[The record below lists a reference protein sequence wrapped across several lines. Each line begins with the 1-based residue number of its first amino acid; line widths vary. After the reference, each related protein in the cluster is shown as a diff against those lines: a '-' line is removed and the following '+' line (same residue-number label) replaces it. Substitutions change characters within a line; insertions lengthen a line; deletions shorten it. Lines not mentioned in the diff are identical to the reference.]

1 MSDVKEFFQAVF
13 QDGSGKLCLSL
24 LDSERNPTIQH
35 FLSWPEQAD
44 EAVDYVLAHADKD
57 LYFTPTLFMAPN
69 ARRASAQW
77 TSVVYGDA
85 DTCPVDSLLL
95 LPSIVVHTS
104 AEKTHVYW
112 HIDGLKDPNEAEA
125 WSHGVS
131 IAHPKA
137 ETGFDN
143 GWAANKLLRVPGTSN
158 TKYSDPDSDDYIE
171 GYEPFTV
178 NAAYTGAV
186 YTADEFGAAYKQAD
200 VQTILNKDM
209 GEIPSYTEALNS
221 LTNVTQDLL
230 DLISRSYEKRQKGSE
245 ALFLLQQEL
254 FRLGATDEATFAIC
268 KQSGLNKF
276 VRDGRGNADE
286 LLWGDVL
293 RARSKSELEF
303 RDGTEP
309 KVTRVTVQPEAKA
322 KEIDFLTKEEK
333 ANLKRTFIDEY
344 KTWAASK
351 TDAAAEYHV
360 ASAFMILSMIFSDFG
375 HAIPDFG
382 KLPLNLWFMVLGD
395 TTRSRKSTTKKQ
407 MLRTLWALQR
417 DGEYHYDL
425 GSDFTGEGLT
435 SELLQRANRSSLI
448 HVDEAQ
454 DFIVGLDRKPYL
466 AGLRGQMTE
475 LYDGHVNGKLR
486 ATGAVKAASTAE
498 ISLGMF
504 MMGIRDQLAS
514 VLTTEDFQSGFL
526 TRFIYVEAEP
536 PPRTKETDKIR
547 QASKQDQVKDFVF
560 EGFVAKLDEA
570 RAHWESLTGGGS
582 NPTIAVPCT
591 DEAMERLNEF
601 VTALLDEAEGTE
613 RSGIVQASSQRL
625 SLSILK
631 AATLIGMSEMKDEVE
646 LDDMLAAIN
655 YCGSWFMHLV
665 KMTTKV
671 SESNWS
677 RRMNSIEEFVVEHG
691 GSVEWEK
698 TYRNFRGDLKT
709 REFVEVI
716 QALEEAGIVKVVWE
730 NPEANKKGRRYI
742 ELEYAK

>member
-1 MSDVKEFFQAVF
+1 MSDVKEFFDAVF
-13 QDGSGKLCLSL
+13 GDGSGKLCLAL
-24 LDSERNPTIQH
+24 LDSDRNPSRQH

-44 EAVDYVLAHADKD
+44 DAVEYVLAHADED
-57 LYFTPTLFMAPN
+57 VYFTPTLFMAPN

-85 DTCPVDSLLL
+85 DTCPVDSLKIA
-95 LPSIVVHTS
+95 PSFVVHTS
-104 AEKTHVYW
+104 PEKTHVYW
-112 HIDGLKDPNEAEA
+112 HIEGLHDPNEAEA
-125 WSHGVS
+125 WAHGVS

-143 GWAANKLLRVPGTSN
+143 GWAANKLLRVPYTSN
-158 TKYSDPDSDDYIE
+158 TKYSDPNSETYIE
-171 GYEPFTV
+171 GQEPYKVSVEYTGEIYSEGEFA
-178 NAAYTGAV
+178 AAYT
-186 YTADEFGAAYKQAD
+186 KAD
-200 VQTILNKDM
+200 VQAVLNKSM
-209 GEIPSYTEALNS
+209 GEVPSYAEALNS
-221 LTNVTQDLL
+221 LTKTSQDLL
-230 DLISRSYEKRQKGSE
+230 DLISRKYEKHSAGSE

-254 FRLGATDEATFAIC
+254 FRLGATDEAAFAIC
-268 KQSGLNKF
+268 QKSGLNKF
-276 VRDGRGNADE
+276 ARDGRSNADE
-286 LLWGDVL
+286 LLWADIL
-293 RARSKSELEF
+293 RARAKSEMEF
-303 RDGTEP
+303 RDATEP
-309 KVTRVTVQPEAKA
+309 RHTRVTVQPEKKA
-322 KEIDFLTKEEK
+322 KEIDFLKPEEK
-333 ANLKRTFIDEY
+333 VNLKRTFIDDY

-360 ASAFMILSMIFSDFG
+360 ASAFMILSMVFSDFG

-407 MLRTLWALQR
+407 MLRTLWALQKE
-417 DGEYHYDL
+417 GEYHYDL

-454 DFIVGLDRKPYL
+454 DFIVGLERKPYL

-486 ATGAVKAASTAE
+486 ATGTVKAASTAE

-536 PPRTKETDKIR
+536 PPRTKESDRIR
-547 QASKQDQVKDFVF
+547 QASKQDQVKDYVF
-560 EGFVAKLDEA
+560 EGFVARLDEA
-570 RAHWESLTGGGS
+570 RAHWEALTGGGS
-582 NPTIAVPCT
+582 SPTIPVPAT
-591 DEAMERLNEF
+591 DAAMERLNEF
-601 VTALLDEAEGTE
+601 VTDLLDEAEGSE
-613 RSGIVQASSQRL
+613 RADIVQASSQRL

-631 AATLIGMSEMKDEVE
+631 AATLIAMSEMKDEVE
-646 LDDMLAAIN
+646 TDDMLAAIN

-665 KMTTKV
+665 KMTNKV

-677 RRMNSIEEFVVEHG
+677 RRMKSIEDFVVAAG
-691 GSVEWEK
+691 GSAEWEK
-698 TYRNFRGDLKT
+698 TYKNFRGDLKP
-709 REFVEVI
+709 REFVEVVN
-716 QALEEAGIVKVVWE
+716 ALEEAGIVKVVWE

-742 ELEYAK
+742 ELEYV